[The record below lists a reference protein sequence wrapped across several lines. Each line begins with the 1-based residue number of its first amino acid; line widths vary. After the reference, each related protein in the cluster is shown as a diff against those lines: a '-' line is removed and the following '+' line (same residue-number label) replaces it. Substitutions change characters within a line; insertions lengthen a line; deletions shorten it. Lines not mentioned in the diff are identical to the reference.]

1 MDGGQIVVS
10 EARVKES
17 LEAGLVPVVKQ
28 SIAGLNLMREAVVSD
43 GGAAANGGR
52 NKA

>member
-1 MDGGQIVVS
+1 MVS
-10 EARVKES
+10 EEQVRKS
-17 LEAGLVPVVKQ
+17 LEVVLVPVVKQ
-28 SIAGLNLMREAVVSD
+28 SIVGLNLMREAVVSD